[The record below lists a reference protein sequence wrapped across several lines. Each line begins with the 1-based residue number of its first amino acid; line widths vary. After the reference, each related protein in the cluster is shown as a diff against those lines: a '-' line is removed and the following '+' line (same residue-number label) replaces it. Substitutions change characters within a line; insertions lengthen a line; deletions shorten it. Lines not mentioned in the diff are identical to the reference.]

1 MPGQTAHWRPLPI
14 PPLRE
19 QESLR
24 GSEAGQGRSEGVQE
38 VPPRPPG
45 LMVLPNH
52 PSSTAAGTGRAGCGQ
67 CWHKA
72 AGAALTAAVHHLAV
86 HPRLSSKRAQTVTTA
101 ATPGLPR
108 RIGPGRSALTK
119 MAAAPQRSPSQRW
132 RQPHGRPGAMKQSGS
147 LRMRNCCPAGDHGQE
162 ARRAKRGPGG
172 EGGAVVTPRGTARL
186 GLAEARRDGCRSL
199 FPMLRKQRFPGER
212 WVPGRAGA
220 VGAALRWCWARPPS

>member
-38 VPPRPPG
+38 VPPRPPS

-72 AGAALTAAVHHLAV
+72 AGTALTAAVHHLAV
-86 HPRLSSKRAQTVTTA
+86 HPRLSSKRAQTVTAA
-101 ATPGLPR
+101 ATPDSLAELGRAEAPSPR
-108 RIGPGRSALTK
+108 WRPPHS
-119 MAAAPQRSPSQRW
+119 AAP
-132 RQPHGRPGAMKQSGS
+132 HKDGGS
-147 LRMRNCCPAGDHGQE
+147 RTDA
-162 ARRAKRGPGG
+162 
-172 EGGAVVTPRGTARL
+172 L
-186 GLAEARRDGCRSL
+186 GL
-199 FPMLRKQRFPGER
+199 
-212 WVPGRAGA
+212 
-220 VGAALRWCWARPPS
+220 